1 MVKAIR
7 SKAVD
12 PLFPDNIRPSHL
24 STPSELTKLSCMLC
38 KQVFDKPV
46 DLECG
51 VTLCADCLIHWVEC
65 DGSLGCPNC
74 ELDIDEAHLRATS
87 TCVHDL
93 LKGLLITCPLGC
105 KMIVRAGDFNDHMK
119 SKCKDHRHYQSSAS
133 SPSRVTAKEM
143 MARTVDIPMTPSEKS
158 LAGSFIKRMMAE
170 SPEGILRVP
179 TRGQVRYNMSYKA
192 IIITSSLP

>member
-1 MVKAIR
+1 MKAIR

-12 PLFPDNIRPSHL
+12 PLFPDNLRPSHL
-24 STPSELTKLSCMLC
+24 SAPSELAKLSCMLC
-38 KQVFDKPV
+38 NRVVDRPV

-51 VTLCADCLIHWVEC
+51 ITLCAECVIEWVEC

-74 ELDIDEAHLRATS
+74 ELDIDETHIRVTS

-93 LKGLLITCPLGC
+93 LKGLLVSCPLGC
-105 KMIVRAGDFNDHMK
+105 KMIVRAGDFKDHVQ
-119 SKCKDHRHYQSSAS
+119 SKCKDHYQSSVG

-143 MARTVDIPMTPSEKS
+143 MARTVDIPMTPSEKN

-179 TRGQVRYNMSYKA
+179 TRGQVRY
-192 IIITSSLP
+192 IIYILNGQ